1 MVTLTVFS
9 VTQDQG
15 YRSTVP
21 EWKIKSYTHDAALF
35 KSTLVRLQAGVMHE
49 SVAEWVLSLPPV
61 IYGLLS

>member
-1 MVTLTVFS
+1 MVTSTLFS

-21 EWKIKSYTHDAALF
+21 AWKIKGHTHDAALF
-35 KSTLVRLQAGVMHE
+35 KSTLVGLQAGVTHE
-49 SVAEWVLSLPPV
+49 SGVEWVLSLPPV